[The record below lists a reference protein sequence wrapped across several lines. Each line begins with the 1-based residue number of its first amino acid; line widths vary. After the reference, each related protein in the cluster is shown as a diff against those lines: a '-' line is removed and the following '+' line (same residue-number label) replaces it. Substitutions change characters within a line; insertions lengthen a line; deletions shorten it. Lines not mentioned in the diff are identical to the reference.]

1 METMEN
7 IVKFDSRPLLKDPV
21 FISALPGIGNVGKI
35 AGDHFSEIL
44 KAEKFASIYS
54 MNYPPQVIPDEN
66 NVVKMACNEL
76 WYARTPKGQDI
87 IFLRGDYQ
95 GNSAEGQFILAEDIM
110 EILLSYG
117 TKQIITL
124 GGYGVGHII
133 KDRHVF
139 GAVTKI
145 ELKEGLEKAG
155 VTFNPGEPK
164 LGIVG
169 AAGIFLGLGQINEID
184 AFCLMGETSGFFAD
198 PGSAI
203 CILNVLG
210 KLFNVE
216 DLQLKEL
223 EEENSKIEDLTS
235 KATEQQKSSDTDL
248 GYIR

>member
-1 METMEN
+1 MEN
-7 IVKFDSRPLLKDPV
+7 IVRFDTKPVLKNPI

-35 AGDHFSEIL
+35 AGDHLSDIL
-44 KAEKFASIYS
+44 DAKKFASIYS
-54 MNYPPQVIPDEN
+54 MNYPPQVVPDED
-66 NVVKMACNEL
+66 NVVKLACNEL
-76 WYARTPKGQDI
+76 WYARTPNDQDLI
-87 IFLRGDYQ
+87 ILRGNYQ

-110 EILLSYG
+110 EILVSYG

-124 GGYGVGHII
+124 GGYGVGRII

-145 ELKEGLEKAG
+145 ELKDNLEQAG

-164 LGIVG
+164 MGIVG
-169 AAGIFLGLGQINEID
+169 AAGLFLGLGQINDID

-210 KLFNVE
+210 KLFGIE
-216 DLQLKEL
+216 DLRLTSL
-223 EEENSKIEDLTS
+223 EEENKKIEDLTD
-235 KATEQQKSSDTDL
+235 KASEQNSSESVDL
-248 GYIR
+248 GYIG

>member
-1 METMEN
+1 MEN
-7 IVKFDSRPLLKDPV
+7 IVRFDSRPVLKDPI

-76 WYARTPKGQDI
+76 WYARTPAGQDLI
-87 IFLRGDYQ
+87 ILRGDYQ
-95 GNSAEGQFILAEDIM
+95 GSSAEGQFILAEDIM
-110 EILLSYG
+110 EILVSYG

-124 GGYGVGHII
+124 GGYGVGRII

-139 GAVTKI
+139 GAVTRI
-145 ELKEGLEKAG
+145 ELKEDLEKAG

-164 LGIVG
+164 NGIVG
-169 AAGIFLGLGQINEID
+169 AAGLFLGLGQINGID

-210 KLFNVE
+210 KLFGVE
-216 DLQLKEL
+216 DLQLTAL
-223 EEENSKIEDLTS
+223 EEENSKIEDLTN
-235 KATEQQKSSDTDL
+235 KATEQQKSDDTHL
-248 GYIR
+248 GYIG

>member
-1 METMEN
+1 MEN
-7 IVKFDSRPLLKDPV
+7 IVKFDTRPVLRDPV

-35 AGDHFSEIL
+35 AGDHLSDIL

-76 WYARTPKGQDI
+76 WHARTPNGQSLI
-87 IFLRGDYQ
+87 ILRGDYQ
-95 GNSAEGQFILAEDIM
+95 GSSAEGQFILAEDIM
-110 EILLSYG
+110 EILVSYG
-117 TKQIITL
+117 TRQIITL
-124 GGYGVGHII
+124 GGYGVGRIV

-139 GAVTKI
+139 GAVTRI
-145 ELKEGLEKAG
+145 ELKEGLEQAG

-164 LGIVG
+164 MGIVG
-169 AAGIFLGLGQINEID
+169 AAGLFLGLGQINGID

-203 CILNVLG
+203 CILQVLG
-210 KLFNVE
+210 KLFGID
-216 DLQLKEL
+216 DLQLSPL
-223 EEENSKIEDLTS
+223 EEENKKIEDLTD
-235 KATEQQKSSDTDL
+235 KATEEGDSEDIDL